1 MRRWLIHKKQL
12 VSEKLEFEEDRET
25 KEKETIKSIIGKV
38 VEKAEFLSL
47 LSKPKVAFRAEKD
60 DKDDDKKLTR
70 GASLM
75 RAKSMAV
82 DDVFDLKK
90 RVLPNSER
98 QKLVDSASTTS
109 VLACLQT
116 PIQVQTIKS
125 HMTKV
130 CYLAIRRITGFKML
144 LKLMEEA
151 IAKNELHNISVF
163 IDYFNSW

>member
-25 KEKETIKSIIGKV
+25 KEKETIKSIIWKV

-116 PIQVQTIKS
+116 PIQV
-125 HMTKV
+125 
-130 CYLAIRRITGFKML
+130 
-144 LKLMEEA
+144 
-151 IAKNELHNISVF
+151 
-163 IDYFNSW
+163 